1 MDRLT
6 SIRRGAS
13 PWVFG
18 AQGESGFRR
27 EIARFFVSSTRVLPG
42 FVFCFSALMEL
53 AVAEDCLSIHNVAW
67 NFDRDVMFP
76 KVCPVRNNIRINKG
90 GVAVKPKAVLA
101 YCREKGIKA
110 VDLRFPDIGG
120 NWKHITFPVSALTEG
135 VFDSG
140 FGQELTL
147 RGISHESRE
156 QMVLIP
162 ISNAN
167 YLDPLIEQ
175 PTLVILASIQ
185 DAMTREESWLDS
197 RAVASR
203 ALEYL
208 KSTGIADDVE
218 VRACQ
223 PFLIHHVPRGER
235 SERGGGESE
244 PVPSSQRFLSCGPSD
259 ADFGFRCELTTLA
272 AEAGVGIERHYRG
285 QRASSEVVLAPSN
298 LIETCDNLM
307 MIRYMIDQLAA
318 AEEVSLVPT
327 ALACSTQW
335 GLIRN
340 SETIF
345 SGSYQQGVSDI
356 GWYAIGGVLK
366 HATALAA
373 LALATHQFSP
383 TMEYRWL
390 RMVSSS
396 DPDAICNVIFG
407 SHNPRSRAI
416 EFRGTPSISNPYI
429 HLAAVMMAMIDG
441 IQNKYPGTVS
451 VDAGSGRDGLS
462 VAGGEGGIPDPRR
475 LSQSL
480 IEDRDFLLYGDVFS
494 EGLLDLL
501 TEFLSL
507 DR

>member
-1 MDRLT
+1 MWLGI
-6 SIRRGAS
+6 SNGI
-13 PWVFG
+13 FL
-18 AQGESGFRR
+18 
-27 EIARFFVSSTRVLPG
+27 RV
-42 FVFCFSALMEL
+42 
-53 AVAEDCLSIHNVAW
+53 W
-67 NFDRDVMFP
+67 R
-76 KVCPVRNNIRINKG
+76 VRNNIRNNIRNNKG

-135 VFDSG
+135 VFESG

-147 RGISHESRE
+147 RGVSHEFRE

-167 YLDPLIEQ
+167 YLDPLIEH
-175 PTLVILASIQ
+175 PTLVILASVQ

-197 RAVASR
+197 RAVAAR

-218 VRACQ
+218 VRACH
-223 PFLIHHVPRGER
+223 PFLIQHGPRVEG
-235 SERGGGESE
+235 SEREGGESV

-259 ADFGFRCELTTLA
+259 ADFGFRCKLTMLA

-298 LIETCDNLM
+298 LLETCDNLM
-307 MIRYMIDQLAA
+307 MIRYMIDQLATV
-318 AEEVSLVPT
+318 ERVSLIPA

-335 GLIRN
+335 GLTRN
-340 SETIF
+340 SEMVF
-345 SGSYQQGVSDI
+345 SGSSQQGVSDV
-356 GWYAIGGVLK
+356 GWYAIGGILK
-366 HATALAA
+366 HATTLAA
-373 LALATHQFSP
+373 LALATQQFSP
-383 TMEYRWL
+383 TVEYRWL
-390 RMVSSS
+390 RMVSPR

-416 EFRGTPSISNPYI
+416 EFRGTPSQFNPYI
-429 HLAAVMMAMIDG
+429 HLAAVMMAMLDG
-441 IQNKYPGTVS
+441 IQNKYPGMVS
-451 VDAGSGRDGLS
+451 GEVGSGRDALS

-501 TEFLSL
+501 TEFLAL
-507 DR
+507 DH